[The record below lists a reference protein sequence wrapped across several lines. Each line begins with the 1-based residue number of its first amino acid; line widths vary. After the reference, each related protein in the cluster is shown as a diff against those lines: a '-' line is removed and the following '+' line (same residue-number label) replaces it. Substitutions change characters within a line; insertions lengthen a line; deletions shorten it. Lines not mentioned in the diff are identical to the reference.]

1 MDKSGHVDEES
12 FINKLILLYI
22 FDQCNVGLIESV
34 ILDIATSHNWI
45 QPIFCKPAF
54 DELVK
59 TDYLVNLSRPRAA
72 QPRYKITPDGRE
84 CLKCFK
90 RFTTYETV
98 ERMPLMRMTVRSYP
112 SSRYS

>member
-1 MDKSGHVDEES
+1 MEKSGRVDEDS

-59 TDYLVNLSRPRAA
+59 TDYLVNLSRPRAP
-72 QPRYKITPDGRE
+72 QDRKS
-84 CLKCFK
+84 
-90 RFTTYETV
+90 V
-98 ERMPLMRMTVRSYP
+98 V
-112 SSRYS
+112 